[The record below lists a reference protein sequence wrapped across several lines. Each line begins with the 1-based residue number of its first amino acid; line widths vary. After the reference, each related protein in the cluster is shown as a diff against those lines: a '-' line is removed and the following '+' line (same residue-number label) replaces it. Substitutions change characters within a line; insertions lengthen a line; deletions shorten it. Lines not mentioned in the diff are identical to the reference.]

1 VGRVNIGSRGALDV
15 IGQLTLI
22 ETRSGVIW
30 LSANK
35 IGVMGKLVIM
45 VPKAG
50 LSDNELAVE
59 SNDGCG

>member
-22 ETRSGVIW
+22 ETRNGVIW

-59 SNDGCG
+59 SNGGCG